1 MRSTMWTYPWDV
13 LDVGVDTALDELL
26 NQVGVG
32 GLSLATSYHAGRF
45 LQPRSPKRK
54 VYFPEDGTI
63 YFHPDHSRYENLL
76 IKPKVARL
84 IHERGDVLRRLE
96 QAKEKRDFTL
106 NAWTVCLHNT
116 RIGMEHPQVTTVNAF
131 GDHNYYNLCP
141 SNPDARAYITT
152 LVADMTNRYAID
164 SVELESPNFM
174 GFAHEFHH
182 EKDGVGLTA
191 KDDFLL
197 SLCFCDSCLARA
209 RKAGVDAEAARR
221 TVRHWI
227 EEMTMRP
234 IPVQEPDFVA
244 RGVEGF
250 KDTPEVY
257 EYLRWRFESVTSLT
271 REIREAVNP
280 RTQVYFLSLLTSQAW
295 LFGID
300 FEGVAR
306 ASDGVVVCAYD
317 TKAPQVGLD
326 IADARARVPQGK
338 YLATGL
344 RVFYPEVHDGEELC
358 AKVREAAESGTEGF
372 NFYNYGLIP
381 PTRYDWVRQS
391 LASLK

>member
-13 LDVGVDTALDELL
+13 LDVGVDTALDELT
-26 NQVGVG
+26 VKAGVG
-32 GLSLATSYHAGRF
+32 GLSLATAYHAGRF
-45 LQPRSPKRK
+45 LQPRSPRRS

-63 YFHPDHSRYENLL
+63 YFHPDVNRYENLL

-84 IHERGDVLRRLE
+84 IQERGDVLRQLE
-96 QAKEKRDFTL
+96 HAREKRDFAL
-106 NAWTVCLHNT
+106 NSWTVCLHNT
-116 RIGMEHPQVTTVNAF
+116 RIGMEYPQVTTVNAF
-131 GDHNYYNLCP
+131 GDRNYYNLCP
-141 SNPDARAYITT
+141 SNPDARAYVTT
-152 LVADMTNRYAID
+152 LVADLTRRYALD

-197 SLCFCDSCLARA
+197 SLCFCDSCMARA
-209 RKAGVDAEAARR
+209 RAAGVDAEAARR
-221 TVRHWI
+221 TVRRWL
-227 EEMTMRP
+227 EETLNRP
-234 IPVQEPDFVA
+234 IPVQDPDFVA

-250 KDTPEVY
+250 RDTPEVY
-257 EYLRWRFESVTSLT
+257 EFLRWRFEPVTSLT
-271 REIREAVNP
+271 REIREAAHP

-300 FEGVAR
+300 FEGVAQ

-317 TKAPQVGLD
+317 TRAPQVGLD
-326 IADARARVPQGK
+326 IADARARIPQGK

-344 RVFYPEVHDGEELC
+344 RVFYPEVHDGDELRD
-358 AKVREAAESGTEGF
+358 KVQAAAGSGTDGF

-381 PTRYDWVRQS
+381 PTRHDWVRQS

>member
-13 LDVGVDTALDELL
+13 LDVGVDTALDELT
-26 NQVGVG
+26 VKAGVG
-32 GLSLATSYHAGRF
+32 GLSLATAYHAGRF
-45 LQPRSPKRK
+45 LQPRSPRRS

-63 YFHPDHSRYENLL
+63 YFDPDVNRYENLL

-84 IHERGDVLRRLE
+84 IQERGDVLRQLE
-96 QAKEKRDFTL
+96 HAREKRDFTL
-106 NAWTVCLHNT
+106 NSWTVCLHNT
-116 RIGMEHPQVTTVNAF
+116 RIGMEYPQVTTVNAF
-131 GDHNYYNLCP
+131 GDRNYYNLCP
-141 SNPDARAYITT
+141 SNPDARAYVTT
-152 LVADMTNRYAID
+152 LVADLTRRYALD

-197 SLCFCDSCLARA
+197 SLCFCDSCMARA
-209 RKAGVDAEAARR
+209 RAAGVDAEAARR
-221 TVRHWI
+221 TVRRWL
-227 EEMTMRP
+227 EETLNRP
-234 IPVQEPDFVA
+234 IPVQDPDFVA

-250 KDTPEVY
+250 SDTPEVY
-257 EYLRWRFESVTSLT
+257 EFLRWRFEPVTSLT
-271 REIREAVNP
+271 REIREAAHP
-280 RTQVYFLSLLTSQAW
+280 RTRVYFLSLLTSQSW

-300 FEGVAR
+300 FEGVAQ

-317 TKAPQVGLD
+317 TRAPQVGLD
-326 IADARARVPQGK
+326 IADARARIPQGK

-344 RVFYPEVHDGEELC
+344 RVFYPEVHDGDELRD
-358 AKVREAAESGTEGF
+358 KVQAAAGSGTDGF